1 MRGAVAIGE
10 QPNDAVRT
18 ALAASPSMDGLDLA
32 TEATISAEYTE
43 GPADARRHIVAYDY
57 GMKRNILRLFL
68 KNGCRVTVVPAAT
81 RSEEHTS
88 ELQSRG
94 HLVCR
99 LLLE

>member
-10 QPNDAVRT
+10 PPTDAVRT

-32 TEATISAEYTE
+32 TEATIGAEYTE

-68 KNGCRVTVVPAAT
+68 KNGCRVNVVPPAPPPA
-81 RSEEHTS
+81 RVR
-88 ELQSRG
+88 QPAPRG
-94 HLVCR
+94 PVLSNGP
-99 LLLE
+99 